1 MNPAAPHH
9 AGDPLLMLGFA
20 LFMGGWLTFSLR
32 TGEVRLRNLG
42 VVERARSPAIF
53 WSVCVLK
60 LGFALV
66 GATLFILELR
76 RK

>member
-1 MNPAAPHH
+1 MTSAAPHH

-20 LFMGGWLTFSLR
+20 LFMGGWLIFSLR

-42 VVERARSPAIF
+42 VVERGRSPAIF
-53 WSVCVLK
+53 WGVCVFK
-60 LGFALV
+60 LALALL